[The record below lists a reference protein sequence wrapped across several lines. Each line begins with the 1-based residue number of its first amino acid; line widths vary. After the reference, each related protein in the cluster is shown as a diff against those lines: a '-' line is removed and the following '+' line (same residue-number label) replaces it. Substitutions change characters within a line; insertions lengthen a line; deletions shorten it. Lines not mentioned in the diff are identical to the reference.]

1 MTCSRISGY
10 PGRPHRT
17 SLEDVA
23 RNRIP
28 GLALTAVA
36 VAVSWCVNRMWP
48 AVSPLTAAVVL
59 GVLAAN
65 LLPGR
70 TMTAARPGLQVAAK
84 RLMRLGIVLLGLQ
97 LALGDVLK
105 LGWQSLALVVAVVF
119 ATFFGTQ
126 WLGHRMG
133 LPGRQPLLIAT
144 GFAICGASAVAAM
157 EGVTRRP
164 GESEDDPDP
173 VIAVALVTLCGSLA
187 IFVLPLL
194 RGPLGLHDPAVFGHW
209 VGASVH
215 DVGQVVAASSS
226 GGTAAVN
233 GAVVVKLMRV
243 AMLAPM
249 VAGMA
254 VAWRRR
260 MAGEAAGGG
269 SVSSTATTTAWAVT
283 ANEGRNAKPDSEV
296 AVLSGARTMA
306 LAGVSAAGGASGV
319 ALAHQA
325 PAAATLDRG
334 SASVQP
340 ELQPEPEPSADTPP
354 APENPP
360 IIPLFVAGFLAMI
373 ALRTAGVLPATALSS
388 AKQLQD
394 LLLAAGMFGLGTGVR
409 VPELVRTGAKPLL
422 LGLASWALIASAAYI
437 GVQLTS

>member
-1 MTCSRISGY
+1 MRSSPNAGY
-10 PGRPHRT
+10 RAGPGATR
-17 SLEDVA
+17 LDDVGKQT
-23 RNRIP
+23 IP
-28 GLALTAVA
+28 GLTLTAGA
-36 VAVSWCVNRMWP
+36 VTLAWFAHRMWP

-65 LLPGR
+65 LLPAAAV
-70 TMTAARPGLQVAAK
+70 TAARPGLHIAAK
-84 RLMRLGIVLLGLQ
+84 QVMRLGIVLLGLQ

-105 LGWQSLALVVAVVF
+105 LGWQTLALVVAVVF

-173 VIAVALVTLCGSLA
+173 VVAVALVTLCGSLA
-187 IFVLPLL
+187 ILVLPLL

-215 DVGQVVAASSS
+215 DVGQVVAASSA
-226 GGTAAVN
+226 GGTVAVN

-249 VAGMA
+249 VAGTA

-260 MAGEAAGGG
+260 AAGAPVEKVAAPVRVPVGVG
-269 SVSSTATTTAWAVT
+269 AGTYDAGTYSYEELGTVHPPSV
-283 ANEGRNAKPDSEV
+283 
-296 AVLSGARTMA
+296 
-306 LAGVSAAGGASGV
+306 
-319 ALAHQA
+319 
-325 PAAATLDRG
+325 
-334 SASVQP
+334 
-340 ELQPEPEPSADTPP
+340 PP
-354 APENPP
+354 ATAPRPP
-360 IIPLFVAGFLAMI
+360 IVPLFVAGFLAMI
-373 ALRTAGVLPATALSS
+373 AVRTAGVLPAATLDT

-394 LLLAAGMFGLGTGVR
+394 ILLAGGMFGLGTGVR
-409 VPELVRTGAKPLL
+409 VRELARTGAKPLA

-437 GVQLTS
+437 GVRLTS